1 MNYLDRNTLPKFQ
14 ERLDL
19 AASELNDAEDILVA
33 AINELAGRTYIL
45 SAMVPESE
53 RAQYAEESS
62 FPILDK
68 ITSLQ
73 TQIDTLS
80 STVEELR
87 GSYDAQMEAFDS
99 RLTDIE
105 TRLNALD
112 DAAARKEDLNVIL
125 WRLSHLLTGDMDG
138 DGDIDLQ
145 DVTALTRQYL
155 GME

>member
-33 AINELAGRTYIL
+33 AINELAGRVYIL

-53 RAQYAEESS
+53 RAQYAEEAS
-62 FPILDK
+62 FPLLDK
-68 ITSLQ
+68 IVSLQ

-80 STVEELR
+80 ATVEELR
-87 GSYDAQMEAFDS
+87 GSYDAQMEAFDG

-105 TRLNALD
+105 VRLNALD
-112 DAAARKEDLNVIL
+112 DAAARKEDLNVVL
-125 WRLSHLLTGDMDG
+125 YRTG
-138 DGDIDLQ
+138 Q
-145 DVTALTRQYL
+145 
-155 GME
+155 E